1 MGKITKPIVREII
14 EDFAQDIRE
23 RKTKGLP
30 PTKTVIDFRNERRNG
45 IEREIHYVPIEL
57 LLYIKYNGSIASDIL
72 AYEKDNGIL
81 DEKTEEA
88 QKIIREFLEHK
99 DKEKTEELKRS
110 IIHEGQR
117 EPAIITCDG
126 FLINGNRRKMVM
138 DKLSSSSK
146 YCGDERFKTMKAVI
160 LPGKDDVGGPPTLL
174 EIEQI
179 ENRYQLQS
187 DGKAEYYAFDRA
199 LSMRRKINFGM
210 TLEEQ
215 LRDDPVYAGLDEKE
229 FKKSVRKFED
239 DYIKPL
245 ECIDRYLSDHL
256 KREGIYS
263 LVSTGLGDPEG
274 RWQAFYD
281 YYNRVYKILSDEKK
295 CITYK
300 INENEVGKIED
311 AAFKII
317 RQRELKG
324 LPKVHQIIRDLP
336 KWIEHKDSKKELLK
350 LNDIDHN
357 LAPEEYID
365 KHGNEHEP
373 RDIDKIWASKHAT
386 EIIRQVKKA
395 QQLCEHKEDRERP
408 IDLLEDALKKLDHE
422 DMDTSAVSHNDMKKA
437 MGLTKEIQE
446 RAHVLEREFYYH
458 IKNYTELPKKFKGN

>member
-1 MGKITKPIVREII
+1 MGKITKPIAREII
-14 EDFAQDIRE
+14 ENFAQEIRE
-23 RKTKGLP
+23 KKTKGLP

-45 IEREIHYVPIEL
+45 IEREIHYVPIDL
-57 LLYIKYNGSIASDIL
+57 LLYRKDNGRIASDIL

-146 YCGDERFKTMKAVI
+146 YCADERFKTMKAVI

-229 FKKSVRKFED
+229 FKKSIRKFED

-263 LVSTGLGDPEG
+263 LVSTGLGDSEG

-295 CITYK
+295 RITYK

-336 KWIEHKDSKKELLK
+336 KWLEHKDSRKELLK

-357 LAPEEYID
+357 LAPEECID

-395 QQLCEHKEDRERP
+395 QKLCEHKEGRERP
-408 IDLLEDALKKLDHE
+408 IDLLEDALKKLTHE
-422 DMDTSAVSHNDMKKA
+422 DMDTSAVSHADMKKA
-437 MGLTKEIQE
+437 MDLTKEIQKS
-446 RAHVLEREFYYH
+446 AHDLEREFYHH